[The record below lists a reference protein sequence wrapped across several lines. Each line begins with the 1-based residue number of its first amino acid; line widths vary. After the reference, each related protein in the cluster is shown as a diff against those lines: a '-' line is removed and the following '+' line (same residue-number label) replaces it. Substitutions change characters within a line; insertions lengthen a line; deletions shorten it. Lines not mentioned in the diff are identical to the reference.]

1 MTTVVST
8 RPAVAA
14 AAAATTT
21 AQADDDDGANNLQVT
36 LRPAAGPLTLA
47 LSAETVFPAPIA
59 NLVTALATS
68 ARLSLRVTA
77 FFIEAILESSQYGTR
92 VSLGYTRR
100 LLISAISSARRVYL
114 ASNAALDNDLMGYM
128 GFSSDKSAGTT
139 DAFLNVL
146 DRWTNLGI
154 YVIHHTFT
162 LAELFAMSGFYLTAN
177 TVQGA
182 SFAAHESVTLFDSLF
197 GSNESSRALS
207 SIITLVRK
215 ELLDDDRFK
224 AADRGRVASLTALT
238 KALTAFACLQSA
250 TWGRSSQRLKFRV
263 LYDCTITI
271 SDDESFS
278 ANTEGPTT
286 ITEEL
291 AIEDAPGPSTISGRR
306 RREELPAIEVSV
318 DEEDAE
324 MASASREATPS
335 RTLGPTPE
343 SNANADLE
351 LLRQLE
357 HLVGESADDA
367 VFDDNTRRRTSRLK
381 RLREDTFEITDEVSE
396 STVVTQTFERLSTA
410 TAPSSPRSSR
420 FSGTGTIRG
429 RTASIAPNDDVLIET
444 LELDDNAMAVD
455 DDERVTDASASTT
468 PRTPTSALPRSNSI
482 LPLSDIVPTVV
493 EADET
498 EWIEV
503 DHLLDDGTR
512 DDTLPSAPNGVPPS
526 SPVASIHQPDHQNTE
541 KIQLVLRTMTNKLLQ
556 RKRVVRRVQQ
566 SRMSASPSPPPSRG
580 QRSGGPSRDE
590 ANRPDVRAIQWEV
603 PTRPAPP
610 PPRQATPPKE
620 RRGSSSAG
628 TSGGRSSPKPS
639 PSPKGKGRIFPRRS
653 MLGLRDERSES
664 SSNEAGPS
672 RPRRDGS
679 TRNRDAGSSAFG
691 SVRSAFSHSKHA
703 PPVPFPGASEVK
715 KEPPM
720 RVAPN
725 SPPGARV
732 PRVPPPTPYA
742 PPQRLPRTT
751 STTTVQESLRTRAN
765 RVRTESAQMFTPSA
779 PTVDTATNLFPHEP
793 LIKNI
798 HRFMRYSSA
807 AYGQN
812 FLRIF
817 GLGNADFNFPTTGRH
832 HANSWAFAQHTNI
845 PIDSLLLSSYS
856 ESSPAFSSAKAPP
869 LVHYIAVEHK
879 LKAIVLTCR
888 GTLGLSDVL
897 VDLTCDYREIP
908 VDGGDPNASYLVHSG
923 MYDSALQ
930 LTAKRSTVHQTLVDA
945 LNKYPN
951 YGLVLCGHSLGG
963 GVAGL
968 LAITCSVKRE
978 RFIEQNAARAVP
990 VKHPRITTPFV
1001 TSFGSGLPPG
1011 RPIHCYAYGIPAVA
1025 SADLASYSAGLIT
1038 SVVQNSDVVPTLSLG
1053 VLRDLKNIA
1062 VTLFEEGNIAE
1073 EIVSR
1078 VIGINRSKFAFQSGG
1093 EPSTSTELIDT
1104 VSDEQVL
1111 SDWMMSLIK
1120 TMRADMDN
1128 DKLYPPGMVYV
1139 MEYFDVFVTVDAED
1153 RLSGDKATSS
1163 KRAQRVILRQCDS
1176 VEERF
1181 REPLF
1186 SKTML
1191 NDHLPS
1197 HYERS
1202 TQLLYDGLGQGLL

>member
-1 MTTVVST
+1 M
-8 RPAVAA
+8 VA
-14 AAAATTT
+14 T
-21 AQADDDDGANNLQVT
+21 D
-36 LRPAAGPLTLA
+36 
-47 LSAETVFPAPIA
+47 SAH
-59 NLVTALATS
+59 
-68 ARLSLRVTA
+68 R
-77 FFIEAILESSQYGTR
+77 
-92 VSLGYTRR
+92 
-100 LLISAISSARRVYL
+100 
-114 ASNAALDNDLMGYM
+114 
-128 GFSSDKSAGTT
+128 
-139 DAFLNVL
+139 
-146 DRWTNLGI
+146 
-154 YVIHHTFT
+154 
-162 LAELFAMSGFYLTAN
+162 
-177 TVQGA
+177 
-182 SFAAHESVTLFDSLF
+182 
-197 GSNESSRALS
+197 
-207 SIITLVRK
+207 
-215 ELLDDDRFK
+215 
-224 AADRGRVASLTALT
+224 
-238 KALTAFACLQSA
+238 
-250 TWGRSSQRLKFRV
+250 

-278 ANTEGPTT
+278 ASAEGPTT
-286 ITEEL
+286 ISEEM
-291 AIEDAPGPSTISGRR
+291 AIEQPPAPSTISGRR
-306 RREELPAIEVSV
+306 RRSELPAIEVSV
-318 DEEDAE
+318 EEEDAE

-343 SNANADLE
+343 SNTNADLE

-357 HLVGESADDA
+357 HLVGESPDDA

-381 RLREDTFEITDEVSE
+381 RLREDMFEITDEVSE
-396 STVVTQTFERLSTA
+396 STVVTQTFERLSTV

-420 FSGTGTIRG
+420 FSATGTIRG
-429 RTASIAPNDDVLIET
+429 RTASIAPDDDVLIEA
-444 LELDDNAMAVD
+444 LELDDSAMEVD
-455 DDERVTDASASTT
+455 EDERVADASASTT
-468 PRTPTSALPRSNSI
+468 PRTPTSGLPRSNSI

-503 DHLLDDGTR
+503 DHLLDDGNR
-512 DDTLPSAPNGVPPS
+512 DETLPSAPNGVPPS
-526 SPVASIHQPDHQNTE
+526 SPVASIHQPDHNTE

-566 SRMSASPSPPPSRG
+566 SRMSASPSPPPSRS
-580 QRSGGPSRDE
+580 QRSGGTSRDE
-590 ANRPDVRAIQWEV
+590 TSRPDRPDVRAIQWEV

-610 PPRQATPPKE
+610 PPRQSTPPKE

-628 TSGGRSSPKPS
+628 AGSSGRSSPKPQAS
-639 PSPKGKGRIFPRRS
+639 TSPKGKGRLFPRRS

-672 RPRRDGS
+672 RSRREGSSRSHRDGH
-679 TRNRDAGSSAFG
+679 GSSGAFG
-691 SVRSAFSHSKHA
+691 SVRAAFSSSKHA
-703 PPVPFPGASEVK
+703 PPVPFPGAPDVK
-715 KEPPM
+715 KEPPA

-725 SPPGARV
+725 SPPSSRV
-732 PRVPPPTPYA
+732 PRVPPPSPYA

-923 MYDSALQ
+923 MYESALQ

-945 LNKYPN
+945 LTKYPN

-968 LAITCSVKRE
+968 LAISCSVKRE

-1025 SADLASYSAGLIT
+1025 SSDLAQYSAGLIT

-1078 VIGINRSKFAFQSGG
+1078 VIGINRSKFAFQAGG
-1093 EPSTSTELIDT
+1093 EPSTSTELIES

-1153 RLSGDKATSS
+1153 RMSGEKATSS
-1163 KRAQRVILRQCDS
+1163 KRAQRVVSAASIFGPSVANAHPRSSASATLSRRDSASPSSPRRCSTTTCRRTMSARRNCCMTAWDRAFCRGEAGASCVIL
-1176 VEERF
+1176 
-1181 REPLF
+1181 
-1186 SKTML
+1186 
-1191 NDHLPS
+1191 
-1197 HYERS
+1197 
-1202 TQLLYDGLGQGLL
+1202 